1 MERLSLNIV
10 IPDKY
15 HRTYSMTS
23 SLRVHPAL
31 SLGEGS
37 NGLDALFSTISP
49 FSDADPI
56 MRGIRDGTMSW
67 ADAAELEEAEAAA
80 RLPVAPFTPP
90 TSSAWAAAPPL
101 VRQVAGGTA
110 PTTPPR
116 PRVTF
121 ACPRAPARPLF
132 KKPLIYAKPCKTI
145 ILRNLPRDSDDLDTI
160 LRTAFSPYGT
170 VRDVYIPKNMDVS
183 SPYFGTIKGFA
194 LVKFAELSAAEA
206 AETAGS
212 LRIGRNN
219 LSVEFAKEDR

>member
-1 MERLSLNIV
+1 MIQV
-10 IPDKY
+10 Q
-15 HRTYSMTS
+15 
-23 SLRVHPAL
+23 PAL
-31 SLGEGS
+31 SFGEGT
-37 NGLDALFSTISP
+37 NGISGCRGGGLSLDCLFNTISP

-67 ADAAELEEAEAAA
+67 ADAAELEEAEATA
-80 RLPVAPFTPP
+80 RLPVAPFTVQG
-90 TSSAWAAAPPL
+90 SSAWAAAPPL

-121 ACPRAPARPLF
+121 ACPEGAPLARPCPGAPARPTF
-132 KKPLIYAKPCKTI
+132 KKPLTYSKPCKTI
-145 ILRNLPRDSDDLDTI
+145 ILRNLPRDSDDLDAA
-160 LRTAFSPYGT
+160 LRSAFSPYGT
-170 VRDVYIPKNMDVS
+170 IRDVYIPKNMDVS

-194 LVKFAELSAAEA
+194 LVKFADLPAAEA
-206 AETAGS
+206 AVTAGS